1 MSINS
6 DIPFLECSNIPMS
19 ENSRT
24 LLTDILTKCTAQEA
38 KSPVKKSRQAAL
50 RGGI

>member
-1 MSINS
+1 MYGISYMFWHYNAIRRERW
-6 DIPFLECSNIPMS
+6 FF
-19 ENSRT
+19 T
-24 LLTDILTKCTAQEA
+24 HTLTKRMVQEA